1 MKQIKRCVSILL
13 ACMCL
18 LTSSALAATNAS
30 DQIVSYS
37 IYATPIG
44 NGQITIDFTIM
55 APFNVEEIGA
65 GEIYVFER
73 SGTALIP
80 AAHYTKDDPGMIRT
94 DTFCQA
100 NSIIFD
106 GVAGKTYYI
115 TVSVF
120 ATDYN
125 GGSDSRSRSFTVTA
139 T

>member
-18 LTSSALAATNAS
+18 LTSTAFAATNAS

-37 IYATPIG
+37 MNAAPIG

-55 APFNVEEIGA
+55 ARFNMEEVGA
-65 GEIYVFER
+65 QEIYVFEH
-73 SGTALIP
+73 SGTSFIP
-80 AAHYTKDDPGMIRT
+80 KAHYTKDDPGMIRT

-106 GVAGKTYYI
+106 GVAGKTYYVTI
-115 TVSVF
+115 TVF

-125 GGSDSRSRSFTVTA
+125 GGSDSRTKSFTVTA